1 MLLRHFL
8 HTFLLEQRAA
18 GAAEWAVRLHQD
30 TLLFAKVDN
39 LLLRQVGVVLDLVG
53 GGDNS
58 CLAQQLLQVGNASL
72 VPPPT
77 APRSTDSF
85 MSSPTQNARPVPV

>member
-53 GGDNS
+53 SGDDG
-58 CLAQQLLQVGNASL
+58 CLSKQLLEVLDGVVGDADGLDLLGVCL
-72 VPPPT
+72 VQLLHVLPCV
-77 APRSTDSF
+77 D
-85 MSSPTQNARPVPV
+85 V